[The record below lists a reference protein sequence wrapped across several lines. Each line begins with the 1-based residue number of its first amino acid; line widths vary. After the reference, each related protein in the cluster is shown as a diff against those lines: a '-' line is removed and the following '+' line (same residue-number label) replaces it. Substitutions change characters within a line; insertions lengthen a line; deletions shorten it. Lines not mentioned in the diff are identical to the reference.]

1 MQKLKR
7 SGLNGLAGA
16 ALAALV
22 FGAAPALADTVKVGV
37 VLPYSGAFAGLTA
50 VLDNAIKLWVKEHGD
65 TAGGTKIE
73 LIRRDTTG
81 PNPEIAKRLSQE
93 LIARDGV
100 KILTGFVFT
109 PEPLAVAP
117 LLTEAKI
124 PLVIMN
130 AATSSIP
137 AASPYITR
145 TSLALPQT
153 TQIFGRWAATKGGI
167 KTAITSVADYGPG
180 YDTEKYFSLG
190 FTESGGKIL
199 NSVRIPLVNPDF
211 VPYLQRILDQKPDG
225 VYAFLPG
232 GTQPVQY
239 VKAFSDLGLKKAG
252 IKLLPSAEAVDEQTL
267 DNLGDLAVGLI
278 TSTNYTAGRKTPANT
293 AFIDAWHKA
302 YGPEKDPD
310 LFAVAAWDGM
320 HLIYDMVQ
328 KLGSKID
335 GDSAMALAKGWS
347 IESPR
352 GPISIDPATR
362 DIVQN
367 IYICRTERV
376 NGRLENVVIET
387 YNAVKDPAKEAAK
400 K

>member
-1 MQKLKR
+1 MLRVK
-7 SGLNGLAGA
+7 GT
-16 ALAALV
+16 ALV
-22 FGAAPALADTVKVGV
+22 ALMALGLCAAPAMAETVKVGV
-37 VLPYSGAFAGLTA
+37 VLPQTGAFAGLTA

-65 TAGGTKIE
+65 SVGGHKIE
-73 LIRRDTTG
+73 LIRRDTGG
-81 PNPEIAKRLSQE
+81 PNPEVAKRLSQE
-93 LIARDGV
+93 LITRDGV

-117 LLTEAKI
+117 IVTEAKI

-130 AATSSIP
+130 AATSMIP
-137 AASPYITR
+137 SASPYITR
-145 TSLALPQT
+145 VSLALPQT

-199 NSVRIPLVNPDF
+199 SSVRIPLVNPDF
-211 VPYLQRILDQKPDG
+211 VPYLQRMLDQKPG
-225 VYAFLPG
+225 GIYAFLPG

-239 VKAFSDLGLKKAG
+239 VKAFNDLGLKKAG
-252 IKLLPSAEAVDEQTL
+252 IKLMPSAEAVDEQTL
-267 DNLGDLAVGLI
+267 NNLGDLAVGLI

-328 KLGSKID
+328 KLNGKID
-335 GDSAMALAKGWS
+335 GDKAMAVAKGWS

-352 GPISIDPATR
+352 GPIKIDPETR
-362 DIVQN
+362 DIIQN

-376 NGRLENVVIET
+376 NGRLENVVMET
-387 YNAVKDPAKEAAK
+387 YTAVKDPAKEAAK